1 MFFETSRVYYDQH
14 IVIHS
19 TPVWVLAELGLIGF
33 VVLSVI
39 AINIL
44 NLLSCLIKKK
54 PENACLLIIMV
65 HFLVFGLVH
74 EIFSQRIFWLA
85 IGLCLA
91 VPLNQRKPVKFQ
103 QYIQTRALCY
113 PAISYL
119 MLQNINDTSELI
131 DDQIVTK

>member
-1 MFFETSRVYYDQH
+1 MFFETNHIYYDQH
-14 IVIHS
+14 MFIHS

-33 VVLSVI
+33 VVLAVI

-44 NLLSCLIKKK
+44 NLLSCLKKK
-54 PENACLLIIMV
+54 PENACLLIIMT

-119 MLQNINDTSELI
+119 MLQNINDTSERI